1 LLLSKTV
8 LAHHDLNTT
17 GCVIN
22 SPVTSAITSPVGSGY
37 IYRTIVVNGLHS
49 DVNTTGGTSK
59 SVCSLGRGDWLSWQ
73 GLLADQIWYGPQIPG
88 EYNGRTSPQT
98 LFQAPNIPG
107 VSDSTT
113 GYHEFFQDDA
123 ALIIVNGTM
132 VYCRGMD
139 ISGCE
144 PPSIY
149 DYGVAPPSI
158 ITGPPEQHNCPWPWG
173 GAGWCLENNGTPF
186 AFGVVYPYQGAGFVD
201 IDPPIS
207 AMPRV
212 TVGGD
217 GRLNDI
223 SLVIKARN
231 TYKGNFVGQIV
242 FSVRYPQ
249 IPVNDY
255 PPTGTVA
262 ANCNTLSGTVTDQ
275 DKSGANMALRIY
287 KDDVL
292 IASPNSTGDDYTV
305 DIGAHRDFRAHTFRV
320 EAQDIDAAGGPH
332 EWTEIGS
339 ASSGPCVTPKCAVTN
354 SAGANPEVG
363 VEFYITVKITYVP
376 GSQGAAITDAEFNML
391 IRITGPSS
399 PPPLYNNPNVLFT
412 PIPPIG
418 GGVGISGPALDN
430 MPGIYT
436 IVATLTG
443 PSTPSTIYCS
453 GVGTNTKPKC
463 VPIPG
468 LPCTPCILS
477 EPECPVD
484 PCNPLTDSDCPDP
497 PRIVLKP
504 YLKIYGDD
512 VCSGGRVTAFAQ
524 PFSGFFGGLAYQGAG
539 SQFATFAGGD
549 INGFASAILRL
560 TVGTTPAL
568 APNGLSF
575 ANTASPPGN
584 FALANCA
591 DNYTDPG
598 VGGTFIESGPNLLAD
613 TSTHNGIYR
622 NGSSLTIASDPGNY
636 AHIRDNNRFIVYV
649 NGDLTIMGNIFYER
663 AISFDNTWASLDAI
677 PSATF
682 VVTGNI
688 YITNKAKEITGT
700 YVAKPRAN
708 GTGGTIYTCTGID
721 DKGTLE
727 VSDDTHRLLNVN
739 ELYANCDSQLIV
751 RGQLI
756 ANSIKWLRTYK
767 SLKDN
772 TTAFEHPYN
781 LGTFPNAAELII
793 NGPES
798 YMSRPASGLPSSTG
812 SKTYDSITSLPP
824 IL

>member
-1 LLLSKTV
+1 MKKIKTLKRSTMLTLLVLSVVVTAAGWLLLSKTV

-591 DNYTDPG
+591 DNYPIISS
-598 VGGTFIESGPNLLAD
+598 GTAPPASALPAWPSGDYYHIGNF
-613 TSTHNGIYR
+613 TISTAGEI
-622 NGSSLTIASDPGNY
+622 SSGKHITLYVTGNLTIKPAAG
-636 AHIRDNNRFIVYV
+636 HIRYA
-649 NGDLTIMGNIFYER
+649 GSAG
-663 AISFDNTWASLDAI
+663 WGSLDDI
-677 PSATF
+677 PSITF
-682 VVTGNI
+682 VVGGNI
-688 YITNKAKEITGT
+688 YIDSSVTELDGT
-700 YVAKPRAN
+700 YVAR
-708 GTGGTIYTCTGID
+708 GIIYTCTNISAPYGIND
-721 DKGTLE
+721 
-727 VSDDTHRLLNVN
+727 
-739 ELYANCDSQLIV
+739 LYGNCANQLIV

-772 TTAFEHPYN
+772 TTPFEHPYN